1 MDTFLS
7 GLHDNAAVLKDLSD
21 TDKLLK
27 SVLLT
32 QPFTPTSA
40 AATESSGAGSVS
52 IAGED
57 LALQVWTGVSS
68 PGHLTTIID
77 KNCAHTVK
85 VCVVLF

>member
-1 MDTFLS
+1 MGLKWTRFYIS

-40 AATESSGAGSVS
+40 ATESSGAGSVS

-57 LALQVWTGVSS
+57 LALQVLTGVSS
-68 PGHLTTIID
+68 PGH
-77 KNCAHTVK
+77 
-85 VCVVLF
+85 

>member
-1 MDTFLS
+1 MWNGMGLKWTRFLS

-40 AATESSGAGSVS
+40 AAATESSGAGSVS

-57 LALQVWTGVSS
+57 LALQVGLGLHST
-68 PGHLTTIID
+68 
-77 KNCAHTVK
+77 
-85 VCVVLF
+85 

>member
-1 MDTFLS
+1 MAWGLKWTRFYLS

-40 AATESSGAGSVS
+40 AAATESSGAGSVS

-57 LALQVWTGVSS
+57 LALQVWTEVSS
-68 PGHLTTIID
+68 PGH
-77 KNCAHTVK
+77 
-85 VCVVLF
+85 